1 MILANDS
8 PDQFGEVQRYLSEI
22 QVGAEQEDGTLLN
35 GYFGERG
42 PQHFHNPF
50 TTRAGQGLFTKGDAF
65 SPHTDAIDVAIER
78 WFAARAAYR
87 AENKAEAYRLL
98 GHVAHLVT
106 GDFFQPEHLH
116 DDPHAPHSI
125 PTYGD
130 EEDIERRFD
139 QTPNAVSEAG
149 RPLLS
154 PVSGPLDSG
163 GVLQFGLAT
172 SRLTYLGSIFT
183 GSLQVPSSTPSGTE
197 TGAITLPDNRT
208 LSARLIR
215 GDQFSED
222 PDMKVNHFET
232 VEATPQLYDYQV
244 RGDIGLFDPLG
255 SRQQDWWELPQDEEA
270 GVNAAKG
277 TSGQQYFYF
286 DQFQKITL
294 NTGQSLTDFYIQRF
308 IPSAFSYTAGLMKVA
323 AQAFDALPPKVKLRK
338 GHVIGEVI
346 PQHGFAGSDVYL
358 EVTDPESTSYPVA
371 SGIYRVVLENL
382 DTNDETR
389 LEGTREKKYETQLPV
404 LADGHYRLTAFDGT
418 GNKTVQDFQIA
429 TTPPK
434 LLLINADGERMDHGS
449 VSENAIVTSFA
460 THNPAP
466 VRSLEF
472 FNGNVFA
479 FEVRTPPGQQ
489 NLNVRVEFSPKS
501 WHYVR
506 ACDVALNCVY
516 TLFGVFSPEETPPT
530 PPGPPKAPA
539 GGTQRPNPK
548 PGEPLPP
555 PDDPENPP
563 PPPPPGPPGP
573 VTPPPCRGVGCLT
586 EPPAPPPSWAKIP
599 RRPKYCDSPRNC
611 QVPVAFPHDPN
622 AKYGPE
628 GSVIPGQL
636 MTYTIEFENEGEGL
650 ALETFVRDT
659 LDPSLDD
666 TSLVLREMKRVNYLT
681 ETETPANFPWAY
693 DPRTRTVTIM
703 TGDADFRQGGRFI
716 LEARLKADTAPG
728 TMITNQAI
736 VHFPNSLEVTPTN
749 VIVSAVPLPTQLA
762 YEGASSATYLDST
775 WFTARLTAAGKP
787 LSLQPV
793 EFHLAGSSWT
803 ATTDAS
809 GLVSISTAIV
819 ILPGSYSLQARY
831 LGDGLLYSPR
841 ETLIDF
847 VVAKKPVHLDAPF
860 ASAASTETAHLVLS
874 LTDDEGRALGA
885 QAADP
890 KTIHLELLQG
900 GGISSLGSTLLN
912 GTSVSFEV
920 ALPQPL
926 QQSWSVRA
934 RFDGDQ
940 HYAAAISTGAL
951 RLIDQTPPSISIVSP
966 AGGTYSGSQL
976 IQIDFSAQDSDDP
989 SPAASALLVSSGTG
1003 QSLVVST
1010 GTSVAASSLS
1020 PGLWVLLVRATDWAG
1035 NRSEAQGPFFEVVTV
1050 PDTLAP
1056 RTSLSA
1062 GLPQA
1067 GSSPLY
1073 ISSTTAIGLTSTDD
1087 LTIIGDGLGLGV
1099 ARTEYALDGSS
1110 STVFSGDFAVSTE
1123 GPHTLAFFSVDFA
1136 GNVEA
1141 VQTRELVVDI
1151 TAPQTQLLV
1160 GGLPV
1165 STAPLSLTSTDALSF
1180 SATDSG
1186 SGVASI
1192 LYAVDDAT
1200 ATSVFASTFT
1210 LSVGTHSLA
1219 FHSLDQL
1226 GNADAVRNVSLTV
1239 RQPTSGESLLVLD
1252 YPSSMG
1258 TGIEQAIGG
1267 VVSVRGRV
1275 SDSRELT
1282 WSLEVAPGVSAS
1294 SGFAPIAAG
1303 VGNAAGVL
1311 SSWNTSSL
1319 SGYQTLRLSAA
1330 DAFGNSAS
1338 TEATVFV
1345 GSPAFTF
1352 AVGRKDS
1359 HVILNTIKNPT
1370 GIAVRSDGSIWV
1382 ASTVN
1387 DQILLLSPSGVPL
1400 GAAGSAPG
1408 EDKAQGK
1415 KKDDAEASEGVSFK
1429 TPQGLAVDAA
1439 DNLYVADRDLNRVI
1453 KLSPD
1458 GRTLLLQIAKTN
1470 GQGRPLPGAGPGEL
1484 SHPFDVAVDTN
1495 GDVYVADSGNRRIQV
1510 FNADGAFLR
1519 QFGPGVLLSTS
1530 EVRGIALTGEGLW
1543 VSDNEQERIFL
1554 FSRAGALIRSI
1565 GDADSV
1571 VGEISRMR
1579 GLASD
1584 RLGALYVVEPNR
1596 DRTQKFDPHGKG
1608 LLSFGSKTGLSL
1620 ADKKAKRYLTQP
1632 IDAAVAPDGSIW
1644 VTDTGRD
1651 RIVRYALPVSGYG
1664 ATAYSVGGEIVSASV
1679 EPARRLVD
1687 HKDGAK
1693 VERDDGAGVHVPKG
1707 ALAADVE
1714 ITVEKGDEKQDKEQ
1728 KTAKRREL
1736 KITAVSEE
1744 VQYGP
1749 EGTIFNTPVTL
1760 TLPYDAAAI
1769 AARGL
1774 KEDEL
1779 KVYYWNPTLQDWEAM
1794 ASVVDKQSKTV
1805 NAQTS
1810 HFSAYQV
1817 GALGGIGVAALDDFG
1832 LRDGYVFPNPSRN
1845 GSAVTFRLQPGSAD
1859 SIEVRVYDLS
1869 GRKVHSSTD
1878 FRFRGPLDDGNG
1890 KGAQNTYDHVWD
1902 VSGIGS
1908 GVYRYVMT
1916 AMKAGQPDIRK
1927 TGKIGIV
1934 K

>member
-1 MILANDS
+1 M
-8 PDQFGEVQRYLSEI
+8 
-22 QVGAEQEDGTLLN
+22 
-35 GYFGERG
+35 
-42 PQHFHNPF
+42 
-50 TTRAGQGLFTKGDAF
+50 
-65 SPHTDAIDVAIER
+65 
-78 WFAARAAYR
+78 
-87 AENKAEAYRLL
+87 
-98 GHVAHLVT
+98 
-106 GDFFQPEHLH
+106 
-116 DDPHAPHSI
+116 
-125 PTYGD
+125 
-130 EEDIERRFD
+130 
-139 QTPNAVSEAG
+139 
-149 RPLLS
+149 
-154 PVSGPLDSG
+154 
-163 GVLQFGLAT
+163 
-172 SRLTYLGSIFT
+172 
-183 GSLQVPSSTPSGTE
+183 
-197 TGAITLPDNRT
+197 
-208 LSARLIR
+208 
-215 GDQFSED
+215 
-222 PDMKVNHFET
+222 
-232 VEATPQLYDYQV
+232 
-244 RGDIGLFDPLG
+244 
-255 SRQQDWWELPQDEEA
+255 
-270 GVNAAKG
+270 
-277 TSGQQYFYF
+277 
-286 DQFQKITL
+286 
-294 NTGQSLTDFYIQRF
+294 
-308 IPSAFSYTAGLMKVA
+308 
-323 AQAFDALPPKVKLRK
+323 
-338 GHVIGEVI
+338 
-346 PQHGFAGSDVYL
+346 
-358 EVTDPESTSYPVA
+358 
-371 SGIYRVVLENL
+371 
-382 DTNDETR
+382 
-389 LEGTREKKYETQLPV
+389 
-404 LADGHYRLTAFDGT
+404 
-418 GNKTVQDFQIA
+418 
-429 TTPPK
+429 
-434 LLLINADGERMDHGS
+434 
-449 VSENAIVTSFA
+449 
-460 THNPAP
+460 
-466 VRSLEF
+466 
-472 FNGNVFA
+472 
-479 FEVRTPPGQQ
+479 
-489 NLNVRVEFSPKS
+489 
-501 WHYVR
+501 
-506 ACDVALNCVY
+506 
-516 TLFGVFSPEETPPT
+516 
-530 PPGPPKAPA
+530 
-539 GGTQRPNPK
+539 
-548 PGEPLPP
+548 
-555 PDDPENPP
+555 
-563 PPPPPGPPGP
+563 
-573 VTPPPCRGVGCLT
+573 
-586 EPPAPPPSWAKIP
+586 
-599 RRPKYCDSPRNC
+599 
-611 QVPVAFPHDPN
+611 
-622 AKYGPE
+622 
-628 GSVIPGQL
+628 
-636 MTYTIEFENEGEGL
+636 MTYTLEFENEGEGL

-666 TSLVLREMKRVNYLT
+666 TSLVLRDMKRVNYLT

-803 ATTDAS
+803 ATSDAS
-809 GLVSISTAIV
+809 GLVSLSTAIV
-819 ILPGSYSLQARY
+819 ILPGAYSLQARY

-860 ASAASTETAHLVLS
+860 ASAASTEIAHLAVS

-885 QAADP
+885 QAEDP

-900 GGISSLGSTLLN
+900 DGVTSLGSALLN

-920 ALPQPL
+920 DLPQPL
-926 QQSWSVRA
+926 QLSRSVRA

-940 HYAAAISTGAL
+940 RYAAAISTGAL
-951 RLIDQTPPSISIVSP
+951 RLFDQTPPSISIVSP

-989 SPAASALLVSSGTG
+989 APATSALLVSSGTG

-1010 GTSVAASSLS
+1010 GTPIAASSLS
-1020 PGLWVLLVRATDWAG
+1020 PGFWVLLVQATDWAG
-1035 NRSEAQGPFFEVVTV
+1035 NRSEAQSPFFEVVTV

-1087 LTIIGDGLGLGV
+1087 LTVVGDGLGLGV
-1099 ARTEYALDGSS
+1099 AQTEYSLDGSS
-1110 STVFSGDFAVSTE
+1110 STVFSGDFTVSTE
-1123 GPHTLAFFSVDFA
+1123 GAHNLTFFSVDFA

-1141 VQTRELVVDI
+1141 IQTRELVVD
-1151 TAPQTQLLV
+1151 TDAPQTQLLI

-1165 STAPLSLTSTDALSF
+1165 STSPLSLTSIEELSF
-1180 SATDSG
+1180 SAADSG
-1186 SGVASI
+1186 AGVAGV

-1200 ATSVFASTFT
+1200 STSVFASTFT

-1219 FHSLDQL
+1219 FHSLDHL
-1226 GNADAVRNVSLTV
+1226 GNAEAVQNVSLTV
-1239 RQPTSGESLLVLD
+1239 RPPISGESLLVLD

-1275 SDSRELT
+1275 SDPRELT
-1282 WSLEVAPGVSAS
+1282 WSLEVAAGVSAS
-1294 SGFAPIAAG
+1294 SGFAQLASG
-1303 VGNAAGVL
+1303 LGNAAGVL
-1311 SSWNTSSL
+1311 SAWDTASL
-1319 SGYQTLRLSAA
+1319 SGYQTLRLRAA
-1330 DAFGNSAS
+1330 DSFGNSAS
-1338 TEATVFV
+1338 TQATVFV

-1387 DQILLLSPSGVPL
+1387 DRILLLSPAGVL
-1400 GAAGSAPG
+1400 LAEAGSGPGNSG
-1408 EDKAQGK
+1408 EDKGHGK
-1415 KKDDAEASEGVSFK
+1415 KDGDEASDGVRFK
-1429 TPQGLAVDAA
+1429 TPQGLAIDAD
-1439 DNLYVADRDLNRVI
+1439 DNLYVADRDLNRVV

-1458 GRTLLLQIAKTN
+1458 GRTLLLQLAKTN
-1470 GQGRPLPGAGPGEL
+1470 GQGRPMPGAGPGEL
-1484 SHPFDVAVDTN
+1484 SQPFDVAVDTN

-1510 FNADGAFLR
+1510 FDASGAFLR

-1530 EVRGIALTGEGLW
+1530 VVRGIALTAEGLW
-1543 VSDNEQERIFL
+1543 VSDNEQERLFL
-1554 FSRAGALIRSI
+1554 FNRAGALIKSI

-1596 DRTQKFDPHGKG
+1596 DRTQKFDPMGKG
-1608 LLSFGSKTGLSL
+1608 LLAFGSKAGLSL
-1620 ADKKAKRYLTQP
+1620 ADKQAKRYLTQP

-1644 VTDTGRD
+1644 ITDTGRD
-1651 RIVRYALPVSGYG
+1651 RVVRYAIPGPG
-1664 ATAYSVGGEIVSASV
+1664 GFGTAAYSAGGEIVSSSV

-1693 VERDDGAGVHVPKG
+1693 VERDDGAGVLVPEG
-1707 ALAADVE
+1707 ALSADLE
-1714 ITVEKGDEKQDKEQ
+1714 ITVEKGDENQDKEQ

-1744 VQYGP
+1744 VEYGP

-1760 TLPYDAAAI
+1760 TVPYDAGLI
-1769 AARGL
+1769 AAQGL
-1774 KEDEL
+1774 KEDDL
-1779 KVYYWNPTLQDWEAM
+1779 KVYYWNPTLQEWQAM
-1794 ASVVDKQSKTV
+1794 PSVVDKLTKTV
-1805 NAQTS
+1805 NAQTT

-1832 LRDGYVFPNPSRN
+1832 LRDGYVFPNPTRN
-1845 GSAVTFRLQPGSAD
+1845 GSAVTFRMQPGSAD
-1859 SIEVRVYDLS
+1859 SIEVRIYDLS
-1869 GRKVHSSTD
+1869 GRKVHSSSD
-1878 FRFRGPLDDGNG
+1878 FRFRGALDDGNG

-1908 GVYRYVMT
+1908 GVYRFVMT
-1916 AMKAGQPDIRK
+1916 AKKAGQPDIRK